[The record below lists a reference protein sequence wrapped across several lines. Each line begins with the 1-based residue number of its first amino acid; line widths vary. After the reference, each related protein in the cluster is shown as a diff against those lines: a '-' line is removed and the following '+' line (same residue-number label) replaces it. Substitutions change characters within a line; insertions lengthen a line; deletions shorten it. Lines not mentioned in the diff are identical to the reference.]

1 MSLAR
6 RRNNNKGA
14 GLINTLINKLPIELH
29 VPGYQYC
36 GPGTNLKK
44 RLARGDKGI
53 NLLDSA
59 CRDHDIAYDQ
69 SNSIADRNK
78 ADYILEQR
86 AWDRFKSKDS
96 SLKEKAVAWGVTT
109 AMKAKRKIGGGCGFK
124 TAIKAAKNTMKKNIG
139 EKNLTK
145 LTKKCVAVAR
155 KTFKIKKTKIPRT
168 ITIPKK
174 GGVLPLIPIFAGLS
188 ALGALT
194 GGVANVVKVANEFNR
209 NAPSHLGKGLYL
221 TPYKGN
227 SYKIGSGEKKLI
239 STLPSRALYDFELIK
254 IARLMKIPHFIGV
267 ELACDIFPPL
277 EVENTAQICL
287 LSLQTN
293 NSIPNI
299 EPGCNTIAFRNL
311 INNNEYVIIPTG
323 TYELDQ
329 LESIIQKMMPEYIS
343 FFELKANSTTLKC
356 SISCSHDVDLSVG
369 NSIAKLLGFRNVLY
383 TTGATHESENI
394 VNIMKINCIKVEC
407 NLITGSF
414 SDYVDECKITQMN
427 YHSFSPYSNMS
438 LSNND
443 EIRISVLNMDSYT
456 LPCESYI
463 YIEGKVN
470 KPSDAAGDVRFS
482 NNGLAFLFSE
492 MRYEIN
498 GIEIQKLKSPGV
510 SSCLKAY
517 CSYTPNDLNALENA
531 AWDSAMDS
539 EDNKNFMSNNV
550 FTGCIPLKHLFG
562 FCEDYKK
569 ILLNCN
575 QQLILNRAS
584 TDLDAIHVVGAGATA
599 VVDKNKKITIELT
612 KVLWKMPIIKVS
624 DKEKLRLLKVIDS
637 HRTLSCAFRTWDLC
651 EYPILPRNTS
661 HSWTVKSSIDAGR
674 FDHCQLKNL
683 KVHLNSEVILYKAYT
698 DFQKSYYER
707 DYSEPLLSKHI
718 FQNYVPIVVVD
729 LSRQNDNV
737 KSSTVDLRIEF
748 ETDTV
753 IPEKTA
759 AYCLILHD
767 QIITY
772 NPFSGDVRKLIS
784 SSDIKDVFGII
795 VSYSVKVKLYLG
807 ALGGELTAEL
817 PFLVMHSKPEKKTSH
832 TSS

>member
-1 MSLAR
+1 ML
-6 RRNNNKGA
+6 
-14 GLINTLINKLPIELH
+14 LIRC
-29 VPGYQYC
+29 YQYC

-59 CRDHDIAYDQ
+59 CREHDIAYEQ

-124 TAIKAAKNTMKKNIG
+124 AAIKAAKSTMKKNIG

-155 KTFKIKKTKIPRT
+155 KTFKIKKTKVPRT
-168 ITIPKK
+168 IAIPKK

-227 SYKIGSGEKKLI
+227 SYKIEMPNKS
-239 STLPSRALYDFELIK
+239 D
-254 IARLMKIPHFIGV
+254 V
-267 ELACDIFPPL
+267 
-277 EVENTAQICL
+277 TA
-287 LSLQTN
+287 
-293 NSIPNI
+293 
-299 EPGCNTIAFRNL
+299 
-311 INNNEYVIIPTG
+311 
-323 TYELDQ
+323 
-329 LESIIQKMMPEYIS
+329 
-343 FFELKANSTTLKC
+343 
-356 SISCSHDVDLSVG
+356 
-369 NSIAKLLGFRNVLY
+369 
-383 TTGATHESENI
+383 
-394 VNIMKINCIKVEC
+394 
-407 NLITGSF
+407 
-414 SDYVDECKITQMN
+414 DYVDECKITQMN
-427 YHSFSPYSNMS
+427 YHSFTPFSNMS

-443 EIRISVLNMDSYT
+443 EIRISILNMDSYT

-463 YIEGKVN
+463 YIEGKVI
-470 KPSDAAGDVRFS
+470 KPADAVGDVRFS

-498 GIEIQKLKSPGV
+498 GVEIQKLKSPGV

-517 CSYTPNDLNALENA
+517 CSYTPNDLNALENS

-539 EDNKNFMSNNV
+539 EDNKNFMTDNV

-584 TDLDAIHVVGAGATA
+584 TDLDAIHVVGEGATTA
-599 VVDKNKKITIELT
+599 VEKNKKISIELT
-612 KVLWKMPIIKVS
+612 KVIWKMPIIKVS

-637 HRTLSCAFRTWDLC
+637 CKTLSCAFRTWDLC
-651 EYPILPRNTS
+651 EYPVLPTNSS
-661 HSWTVKSSIDAGR
+661 HSWTVKSSSLLEKPRFVLFGLQTNRKKNIEVDAGR

-683 KVHLNSEVILYKAYT
+683 KVHLNSEVYPYEDFRADFKNNTTSILYKAYT

-707 DYSEPLLSKHI
+707 DFSEPLLSKHI

-748 ETDTV
+748 ETNTA
-753 IPEKTA
+753 IPDKTA

-772 NPFSGDVRKLIS
+772 NPFSGDVRKL
-784 SSDIKDVFGII
+784 
-795 VSYSVKVKLYLG
+795 
-807 ALGGELTAEL
+807 
-817 PFLVMHSKPEKKTSH
+817 
-832 TSS
+832 

>member
-6 RRNNNKGA
+6 RSNKNKGG
-14 GLINTLINKLPIELH
+14 GLINTLINKLPIEHH

-59 CRDHDIAYDQ
+59 CRDHDIAYER

-109 AMKAKRKIGGGCGFK
+109 AMKAKRKVGGGCGFK
-124 TAIKAAKNTMKKNIG
+124 AALKASKNVIKKNIG
-139 EKNLTK
+139 EKNLMK

-155 KTFKIKKTKIPRT
+155 KAFKTKKTRVPRT
-168 ITIPKK
+168 INIPKK

-209 NAPSHLGKGLYL
+209 NTPSHLGKGLYL

-227 SYKIGSGEKKLI
+227 SYKIETPQKSGG
-239 STLPSRALYDFELIK
+239 D
-254 IARLMKIPHFIGV
+254 V
-267 ELACDIFPPL
+267 
-277 EVENTAQICL
+277 TA
-287 LSLQTN
+287 
-293 NSIPNI
+293 
-299 EPGCNTIAFRNL
+299 
-311 INNNEYVIIPTG
+311 
-323 TYELDQ
+323 
-329 LESIIQKMMPEYIS
+329 
-343 FFELKANSTTLKC
+343 
-356 SISCSHDVDLSVG
+356 
-369 NSIAKLLGFRNVLY
+369 
-383 TTGATHESENI
+383 
-394 VNIMKINCIKVEC
+394 
-407 NLITGSF
+407 
-414 SDYVDECKITQMN
+414 DYVDDCKITQMQ
-427 YHSFSPYSNMS
+427 YHSFTPYSNAS
-438 LSNND
+438 FSYND
-443 EIRISVLNMDSYT
+443 EIRINIQNMDSYT
-456 LPCESYI
+456 LPCESFL
-463 YIEGKVN
+463 YIEGNVQ
-470 KPSDAAGDVRFS
+470 KPSDAVGDVRFS

-517 CSYTPNDLNALENA
+517 CSYTPNDLNTLDNC
-531 AWDSAMDS
+531 AWDSEMDG
-539 EDNKNFMSNNV
+539 EDNKNFMTDNV
-550 FTGCIPLKHLFG
+550 FAGCIPLKHLFG
-562 FCEDYKK
+562 FCEYYKK

-575 QQLILNRAS
+575 QQLILNRSS
-584 TDLDAIHVVGAGATA
+584 TDLDAIRVVGAGATEH
-599 VVDKNKKITIELT
+599 VEKNKKITIELT
-612 KVLWKMPIIKVS
+612 KVAWKMPIIKVT
-624 DKEKLRLLKVIDS
+624 DKEKLKLLKVLDS
-637 HRTLSCAFRTWDLC
+637 RKTLSCAFRTWDLC
-651 EYPILPRNTS
+651 EYPVLPRNTS
-661 HSWTVKSSIDAGR
+661 HSWTIKSSSLLEKPRFILFGLQTDRKKNIEIDAGR

-683 KVHLNSEVILYKAYT
+683 KVHLNSEVFPYEDFRADLKKNTTSLLYKAYT

-707 DYSEPLLSKHI
+707 DYCEPLLSKNV
-718 FQNYVPIVVVD
+718 FQTYVPIVVVD
-729 LSRQNDNV
+729 LSHQNDNV
-737 KSSTVDLRIEF
+737 KSSTIDLRIEF

-772 NPFSGDVRKLIS
+772 NPFSGDVRKL
-784 SSDIKDVFGII
+784 
-795 VSYSVKVKLYLG
+795 
-807 ALGGELTAEL
+807 
-817 PFLVMHSKPEKKTSH
+817 
-832 TSS
+832 

>member
-6 RRNNNKGA
+6 RRNNNNGA

-36 GPGTNLKK
+36 GPGTNLKT

-124 TAIKAAKNTMKKNIG
+124 NAIKAAKNTMKKNIG

-227 SYKIGSGEKKLI
+227 SYKIGS
-239 STLPSRALYDFELIK
+239 ALYDFELIK
-254 IARLMKIPHFIGV
+254 IGRLMKIPHFIGV
-267 ELACDIFPPL
+267 FTRDRLSTRPKRRESAIINLDTENGTGTHWVAYKKIGNQVEYYDSFGNLPPPL
-277 EVENTAQICL
+277 E
-287 LSLQTN
+287 TN

-414 SDYVDECKITQMN
+414 CDGTPSQTIHELYPTVPAGYKIVELPRHPVF
-427 YHSFSPYSNMS
+427 YG
-438 LSNND
+438 
-443 EIRISVLNMDSYT
+443 LNTRSIT
-456 LPCESYI
+456 
-463 YIEGKVN
+463 KVN
-470 KPSDAAGDVRFS
+470 IV
-482 NNGLAFLFSE
+482 
-492 MRYEIN
+492 
-498 GIEIQKLKSPGV
+498 LK
-510 SSCLKAY
+510 
-517 CSYTPNDLNALENA
+517 D
-531 AWDSAMDS
+531 
-539 EDNKNFMSNNV
+539 
-550 FTGCIPLKHLFG
+550 
-562 FCEDYKK
+562 
-569 ILLNCN
+569 
-575 QQLILNRAS
+575 
-584 TDLDAIHVVGAGATA
+584 
-599 VVDKNKKITIELT
+599 
-612 KVLWKMPIIKVS
+612 
-624 DKEKLRLLKVIDS
+624 
-637 HRTLSCAFRTWDLC
+637 
-651 EYPILPRNTS
+651 
-661 HSWTVKSSIDAGR
+661 
-674 FDHCQLKNL
+674 
-683 KVHLNSEVILYKAYT
+683 
-698 DFQKSYYER
+698 
-707 DYSEPLLSKHI
+707 
-718 FQNYVPIVVVD
+718 
-729 LSRQNDNV
+729 QND
-737 KSSTVDLRIEF
+737 
-748 ETDTV
+748 
-753 IPEKTA
+753 
-759 AYCLILHD
+759 CLINLRGEPITVRL
-767 QIITY
+767 QITRGY
-772 NPFSGDVRKLIS
+772 
-784 SSDIKDVFGII
+784 
-795 VSYSVKVKLYLG
+795 G
-807 ALGGELTAEL
+807 A
-817 PFLVMHSKPEKKTSH
+817 
-832 TSS
+832 